1 MRTSHEFTAEAAQ
14 EVRRLLGE
22 TRRSDRARQK
32 RLRAQIRRL
41 GFYISD
47 FGTAFRTDDFDQLIE
62 QGTIRI
68 VKAVRQG

>member
-1 MRTSHEFTAEAAQ
+1 MRSSREFTAESAQ
-14 EVRRLLGE
+14 EIRRLLAE

-32 RLRAQIRRL
+32 RLRDKIRDL

-47 FGTAFRTDDFDQLIE
+47 FGTAFRPEDFDQLIE

-68 VKAVRQG
+68 EQSSRHR